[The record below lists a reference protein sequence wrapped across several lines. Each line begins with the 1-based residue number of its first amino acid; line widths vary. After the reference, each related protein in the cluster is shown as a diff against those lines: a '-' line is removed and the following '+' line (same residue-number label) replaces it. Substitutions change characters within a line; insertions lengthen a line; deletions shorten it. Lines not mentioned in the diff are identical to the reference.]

1 MDNANKRL
9 KEFYE
14 YLDKSSQKMIGYPAN
29 QIYDYS
35 ALYDFFK
42 LSINNV
48 GDPLSDGPYKVKA
61 HEFEK
66 EVVEFVA
73 KITGV
78 KDNNFWGYV
87 TNGGTEG
94 NMYGLYVAREMYP
107 DSIVYYSK
115 EAHYSIPKILKLLK
129 MPSIAINTNESGE
142 ICLADL
148 EESFKINRTKTPII
162 MATIGTT
169 MKGAI
174 DPVQEIVKLIKSLS
188 FPSHYI
194 HCDSA
199 LGGMILPFCDK
210 EAEFGLASGVHSL
223 SISGHKM
230 FGSPMPCGIVLARK
244 DFVDRI
250 GQSIEYIG
258 AVDTTLSGSRNGHTT
273 LLLWYAIQKHG
284 VEGFTKMV
292 KQCLENADYLIGE
305 LDKKDIKAWRNESSI
320 TVVFPRPC
328 EKLINKWQIAIEGEI
343 AHIITMPHVTKAQ
356 IDSFLNDYELCQCP
370 SSQARK

>member
-1 MDNANKRL
+1 VESATKRL

-14 YLDKSSQKMIGYPAN
+14 YLERRSEKMIGYPAN
-29 QIYDYS
+29 QIFDYS
-35 ALYDFFK
+35 PLYDFFK
-42 LSINNV
+42 LCINNI

-66 EVVEFVA
+66 EVVEFIA
-73 KITGV
+73 EITGIEN
-78 KDNNFWGYV
+78 NNFWGYV

-129 MPSIAINTNESGE
+129 MPSISINTNDNGE
-142 ICLADL
+142 ICLKDL
-148 EESFKINRTKTPII
+148 EESFKINRTKTPIVL
-162 MATIGTT
+162 ATIGTT

-174 DPVQEIVKLIKSLS
+174 DPVQKILELIKNLS
-188 FPSHYI
+188 FPNHYI

-199 LGGMILPFCDK
+199 LGGMILPFCDD
-210 EAEFGLASGVHSL
+210 AEKFGLADGVHSL

-230 FGSPMPCGIVLARK
+230 LGSPMPCGIVLARK

-273 LLLWYAIQKHG
+273 LLLWYAIQKNG
-284 VEGFTKMV
+284 KEGFKKIIQTCI
-292 KQCLENADYLIGE
+292 QNADYLIGE
-305 LDKKDIKAWRNESSI
+305 LAKKDIKAWRNNYSV

-328 EKLINKWQIAIEGEI
+328 EKLVNKWQIAIQGDI
-343 AHIITMPHVTKAQ
+343 AHVITMPQVTKEQ
-356 IDSFLNDYELCQCP
+356 IDKFLEDYALCECNSF
-370 SSQARK
+370 